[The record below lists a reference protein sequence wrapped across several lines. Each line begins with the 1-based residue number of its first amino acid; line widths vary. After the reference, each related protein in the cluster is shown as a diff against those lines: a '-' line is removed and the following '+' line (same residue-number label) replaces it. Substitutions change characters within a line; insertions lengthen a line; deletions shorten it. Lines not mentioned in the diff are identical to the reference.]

1 MDLVLLFDF
10 VELDPEPVVQIHQT
24 LVSAANLENS
34 YQLTIIIVIVIIT
47 TTIITIIITI
57 TIITITIIIL
67 AHHSMLTEPFD
78 HFCQQSL
85 SIRHCPSKPD
95 NDENDVQKTRPV

>member
-47 TTIITIIITI
+47 ITIIII
-57 TIITITIIIL
+57 IIIL
-67 AHHSMLTEPFD
+67 AHHSMLTKPFD

-95 NDENDVQKTRPV
+95 NDDKDEH

>member
-1 MDLVLLFDF
+1 MDLILLFDF

-47 TTIITIIITI
+47 ITIIITI
-57 TIITITIIIL
+57 IIVITIIITIIIIIIIL
-67 AHHSMLTEPFD
+67 AHHSMLTKPFD

-95 NDENDVQKTRPV
+95 DDDNDEH

>member
-47 TTIITIIITI
+47 ITIIIVIITIITIIIVI
-57 TIITITIIIL
+57 IIIL

-95 NDENDVQKTRPV
+95 NDENDEH